1 MSLLHMTTEDILKEA
16 ASELKELINGKNVL
30 GAPVDLGDRVL
41 ITVSR
46 FGLGFGAGSG
56 KGKDGDGSGAG
67 GGGGIEPVALL
78 VIHKGVSGAEGISI
92 FSLRGENAIA
102 QVVRSLGETI
112 VPTLR
117 DILKKD
123 SVKED
128 TGESSGSTGV

>member
-1 MSLLHMTTEDILKEA
+1 MTTEEILKEA
-16 ASELKELINGKNVL
+16 ASELKDLVNGNNVL

-41 ITVSR
+41 ITISR
-46 FGLGFGAGSG
+46 YGLGFGAGSG

-78 VIHKGVSGAEGISI
+78 VIHKEISGSEGISI
-92 FSLRGENAIA
+92 FSLRGEHAIA

-123 SVKED
+123 AGKED
-128 TGESSGSTGV
+128 TDESPRSTGV

>member
-1 MSLLHMTTEDILKEA
+1 MTTEEIIKEA
-16 ASELKELINGKNVL
+16 ALELKDLINGKNVL
-30 GAPVDLGDRVL
+30 GAPVDLGDQVL
-41 ITVSR
+41 IPVSKY
-46 FGLGFGAGSG
+46 GLAFGAGSG

-78 VIHKGVSGAEGISI
+78 VIHKGVSGAEGVSF

-117 DILKKD
+117 DLLKKD
-123 SVKED
+123 AGKED
-128 TGESSGSTGV
+128 TDESSGSTGV